1 VFLQPALPCWSFPRS
16 TNFPAIAN
24 PPLPAEGSASFSNY
38 QLAAANLLA
47 AWLVQRLI
55 PFKTGW
61 TTYFVILAIIFV
73 PVTIAYWTFSSKF
86 GRRLNEKVPLPNK
99 PQETYFEIKSTTLDK
114 YRGKKIPMQVFHDAY
129 VLDVMEYRHD
139 WASFEFTP
147 AVSGLVC
154 PVYLVFLLRNNSQ
167 RSNAPVVQN
176 HTPWPLRGVP
186 RWLSQLFKYVFFNLI
201 PDVVIHSQ
209 SQDEEQVRDHYDRG
223 DDFYSW
229 FLGPRMIY
237 TSGVIKDI
245 NRMETLEELQDN
257 KLTMVC
263 EKLDLKPGDRLLD
276 IGCGWGTL
284 ATFAAKNYGADA
296 TGGMC
301 CAT

>member
-1 VFLQPALPCWSFPRS
+1 L
-16 TNFPAIAN
+16 
-24 PPLPAEGSASFSNY
+24 
-38 QLAAANLLA
+38 
-47 AWLVQRLI
+47 
-55 PFKTGW
+55 
-61 TTYFVILAIIFV
+61 
-73 PVTIAYWTFSSKF
+73 
-86 GRRLNEKVPLPNK
+86 
-99 PQETYFEIKSTTLDK
+99 
-114 YRGKKIPMQVFHDAY
+114 
-129 VLDVMEYRHD
+129 
-139 WASFEFTP
+139 
-147 AVSGLVC
+147 
-154 PVYLVFLLRNNSQ
+154 
-167 RSNAPVVQN
+167 
-176 HTPWPLRGVP
+176 
-186 RWLSQLFKYVFFNLI
+186 QLFKYVFFNLI

-296 TGGMC
+296 TGGTC
-301 CAT
+301 CSDVLFDTSLDC